1 MNNLENYRTQLDM
14 EDLLDD
20 DDLEKNDEHEEA

>member
-20 DDLEKNDEHEEA
+20 DDLEKNDEHET